1 MIDEHFIREWI
12 AHQEAAKE
20 DDDAE
25 IHWTDEHLID
35 LSISEGG
42 DVELWRFVRNTYK
55 REMTDAVLAILAAG
69 PLEDILAKN
78 GEAYIKQIEL
88 LAKNDEKF
96 KKLLGGVWQNAMS
109 DQLWA
114 RVCAVKGEPW

>member
-12 AHQEAAKE
+12 AHQEATKE

>member
-12 AHQEAAKE
+12 AHQEATKE

-55 REMTDAVLAILAAG
+55 REMTDAVLA
-69 PLEDILAKN
+69 
-78 GEAYIKQIEL
+78 
-88 LAKNDEKF
+88 KNDEKF